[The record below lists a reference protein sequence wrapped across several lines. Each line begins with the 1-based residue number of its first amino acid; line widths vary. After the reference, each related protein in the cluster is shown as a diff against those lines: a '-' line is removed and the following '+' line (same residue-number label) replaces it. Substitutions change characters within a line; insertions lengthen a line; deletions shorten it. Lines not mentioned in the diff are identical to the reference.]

1 MHQRTSGL
9 AFLSLLALLL
19 AACGPQPVEQLATLG
34 ATVNATPPQTLSPTH
49 TVTLTPPLPPTP
61 TLEPSPLP
69 TDPPPTEPPF
79 ATHVVRAGD
88 TLLGLA
94 RQYEVPIAAIQ
105 LGNSLGDSTI
115 IHIGQ
120 ALTIPLQTTWEGAS
134 YYWIVHVVKGGET
147 LASIAQDFDLDVAPL
162 RDIND
167 LEDAD
172 QLPVGRELVLP
183 LDRLPV
189 TPSPTP
195 TPTPPPTLTPT
206 PTPVPPTELPPSAPP
221 PAPPPADLAAWPQE
235 VFRLINEERARYG
248 LGPLVYNDALA
259 AAAQGHANDCSQR
272 GWCSHIGSDG
282 STVQVRVARA
292 GYQGPG
298 WAECWVQSGSPGQG
312 VFWWMDEVPPNDAHL
327 RTILSTWLQEVGV
340 GVSPGPW
347 DTYFFIADFGR
358 P

>member
-1 MHQRTSGL
+1 MI
-9 AFLSLLALLL
+9 LL
-19 AACGPQPVEQLATLG
+19 AACGTPQVEQLATLTTTAS
-34 ATVNATPPQTLSPTH
+34 ATLPQTRFPTP
-49 TVTLTPPLPPTP
+49 TFTPTP
-61 TLEPSPLP
+61 TLSPSPTVEPSPLP

-79 ATHVVRAGD
+79 AYHIVRAGD

-94 RQYEVPIAAIQ
+94 RQYEVSIAAIQ
-105 LGNSLGDSTI
+105 LGNNLGDSTV

-134 YYWIVHVVKGGET
+134 YYWIVHVVEGGET
-147 LASIAQDFDLDVAPL
+147 LVSIAQDFGLEVEPL
-162 RDIND
+162 RDVND
-167 LEDAD
+167 LENAD
-172 QLPVGRELVLP
+172 RLAVGHELVLP

-195 TPTPPPTLTPT
+195 TPTPPPTSTPT
-206 PTPVPPTELPPSAPP
+206 PIPPTEPPPLALP
-221 PAPPPADLAAWPQE
+221 PAPPPADLAAWPGE
-235 VFRLINEERARYG
+235 VYRLINEERARYG
-248 LGPLVYNDALA
+248 LGPLAYNATLA
-259 AAAQGHANDCSQR
+259 AAAQGHANDCTQR
-272 GWCSHIGSDG
+272 GWCSHVGSDG

-292 GYQGPG
+292 GYLGVG

-312 VFWWMDEVPPNDAHL
+312 VFWWMDEVPPNDAHR

-347 DTYFFIADFGR
+347 DTYFLIANFGR